1 MEIVPEDR
9 DNTIIDLFWERN
21 EAALELT
28 AKHYGRF
35 VFLVCYN
42 ILRQKQDSEECQST
56 TYMKTW
62 DRIPPE
68 RPKSLK
74 AFLAR
79 VARATSIDHLR
90 GKTRLKR
97 NRGFVESLDDYSE
110 FLSDDCSVSDELE
123 AKELAAILNRFLS
136 SLKDSEQICFVKR
149 YYFNIPVNEI
159 SREMRIPRSTV
170 YAMLDSIKT
179 RLKILLKEEGYL

>member
-1 MEIVPEDR
+1 M
-9 DNTIIDLFWERN
+9 LFR
-21 EAALELT
+21 
-28 AKHYGRF
+28 
-35 VFLVCYN
+35 
-42 ILRQKQDSEECQST
+42 
-56 TYMKTW
+56 
-62 DRIPPE
+62 
-68 RPKSLK
+68 
-74 AFLAR
+74 
-79 VARATSIDHLR
+79 
-90 GKTRLKR
+90 
-97 NRGFVESLDDYSE
+97 
-110 FLSDDCSVSDELE
+110 SVSDELE

>member
-1 MEIVPEDR
+1 MT
-9 DNTIIDLFWERN
+9 DNQIIDLFWNRN
-21 EAALELT
+21 EDAIAAT
-28 AKHYGRF
+28 DAAYGRK
-35 VFLVCYN
+35 LRGLSGR
-42 ILRQKQDSEECQST
+42 ILENPEDAEEIVND